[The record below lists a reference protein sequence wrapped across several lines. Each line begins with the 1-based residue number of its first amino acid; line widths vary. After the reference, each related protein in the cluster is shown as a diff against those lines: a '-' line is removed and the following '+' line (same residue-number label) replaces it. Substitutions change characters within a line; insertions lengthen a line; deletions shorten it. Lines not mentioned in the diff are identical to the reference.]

1 MVKFRLILLVWGMA
15 YMSQAQEVALPRDLR
30 QHNINN
36 FNSSLVNPVFSL
48 DRNEP
53 QSIALWTR
61 WQWQTIDADPTTLFV
76 NYTRPINS
84 KSAFG
89 AGYFQ
94 NNTGV
99 HIEKGGVVNYAYVFS
114 FGEKSQLALGVNVFG
129 FQQEFVNDGFN
140 PGNDIP
146 LPELEISNNF
156 IMQLAPGIRYT
167 YDRFGIGVS
176 SDNLFD
182 YNFTK
187 NEAETYNSEKVF
199 MGIVDYA
206 FPLTLFG
213 VSDNTFLR
221 PALYVRTIPN
231 NDTQFGLNAYLSSS
245 YFWAQTGYNS
255 FYGVSIGAGGHF
267 FKKISLGALVE
278 FGTNQDLK
286 DKDPSFELV
295 TAFNF
300 GKQMK
305 DLKVEDLTLDEE
317 THVLTK
323 TEIEAEQQANM
334 EKQRSAYDS
343 IAAVRKEQ
351 ALAAEMVQNKQRVLD
366 SISNVKFAEGQLAK
380 QQKIADSITQQK
392 KKQAALAQQPT
403 PTTTPKT
410 KGHYEEVD
418 NLEGLA
424 PGYYL
429 IANVFG
435 TKKYYEA
442 FMKTLTDKGLAPQ
455 SFYRS
460 ENKFNY
466 VYLGHYNTLEEAEQ
480 VRDNKFNGKYPDKTW
495 IFRVKGK

>member
-1 MVKFRLILLVWGMA
+1 MVKFSVILLVLGMA
-15 YMSQAQEVALPRDLR
+15 LSAQAQEVTLPKDLR
-30 QHNINN
+30 QHNITN

-48 DRNEP
+48 DRNGS

-61 WQWQTIDADPTTLFV
+61 WQWQSIDADPTTLV
-76 NYTRPINS
+76 LNYTRPINS

-99 HIEKGGVVNYAYVFS
+99 HLEKGGVVNYAYVFS
-114 FGEKSQLALGVNVFG
+114 FGEKSQLALGVNVYG
-129 FQQEFVNDGFN
+129 FQQQFADDRFS
-140 PGNDIP
+140 PGQDIP
-146 LPELEISNNF
+146 LPELQISDNF
-156 IMQLAPGIRYT
+156 IMQVAPGIRFSH
-167 YDRFGIGVS
+167 DRFGIGVS

-187 NEAETYNSEKVF
+187 KEAQTYNSEKIF
-199 MGIVDYA
+199 TGIVDYA

-213 VSDNTFLR
+213 TSDNTFVR

-255 FYGVSIGAGGHF
+255 FYGVSVGAGGHF
-267 FKKISLGALVE
+267 FKNVSLGALVE
-278 FGTNQDLK
+278 FGTDPDIK
-286 DKDPSFELV
+286 DKDPSFEIV

-300 GKQMK
+300 GRQMK
-305 DLKVEDLTLDEE
+305 DLIGEELSMEEE
-317 THVLTK
+317 THILTK
-323 TEIEAEQQANM
+323 AEIEAEQQANM

-351 ALAAEMVQNKQRVLD
+351 ALAAEMVQKRQRELD
-366 SISNVKFAEGQLAK
+366 SLNGVKLAAAEAAK
-380 QQKIADSITQQK
+380 QQKTADSIAQLK
-392 KKQAALAQQPT
+392 KKQAAVVQQPKPIT
-403 PTTTPKT
+403 RKT

-418 NLEGLA
+418 KLEGMA
-424 PGYYL
+424 PGFYL

-442 FMKTLTDKGLAPQ
+442 FMKTLTDKGLDPK

-460 ENKFNY
+460 ENKYNY
-466 VYLGHYNTLEEAEQ
+466 VYLGHYDTLEEAEKA
-480 VRDNKFNGKYPDKTW
+480 RDSKLNGKYPDRTW
-495 IFRVKGK
+495 IFRVMGH

>member
-1 MVKFRLILLVWGMA
+1 MVKLRVILFVLGMA
-15 YMSQAQEVALPRDLR
+15 YMSQAQEVALPKDLR
-30 QHNINN
+30 QHNVSN

-61 WQWQTIDADPTTLFV
+61 WQWQTIDADPTTLFL

-99 HIEKGGVVNYAYVFS
+99 HIDKGGVVNYAYVFS
-114 FGEKSQLALGVNVFG
+114 FNEKSRLALGVNVFG
-129 FQQEFVNDGFN
+129 FQQQFVDDRFN
-140 PGNDIP
+140 PGQGIP

-213 VSDNTFLR
+213 ISDNTFLR

-255 FYGVSIGAGGHF
+255 FYGVSVGAGGHF
-267 FKKISLGALVE
+267 FKKVSLGALVE
-278 FGTNQDLK
+278 FGTNQDLS

-300 GKQMK
+300 GKQIK
-305 DLKVEDLTLDEE
+305 DFKGEEPALEEE
-317 THVLTK
+317 THILTK
-323 TEIEAEQQANM
+323 AEIEAQQQANM

-366 SISNVKFAEGQLAK
+366 SINNAKLAEEQLAK
-380 QQKIADSITQQK
+380 QQKIADSIAQEK
-392 KKQAALAQQPT
+392 KKQAALAQKPAEA
-403 PTTTPKT
+403 PVKT

-418 NLEGLA
+418 KLEGLE

-429 IANVFG
+429 ITNVFG

-442 FMKTLTDKGLAPQ
+442 FMKTLTAKGLSPK

-460 ENKFNY
+460 ENKYNY
-466 VYLGHYNTLEEAEQ
+466 VYLGHYSTLKEAEQ
-480 VRDNKFNGKYPDKTW
+480 ARDSKFNGKYPDKTW
-495 IFRVKGK
+495 IFRVKGN